1 MSFWD
6 EKEAKIL
13 FKELPFYI
21 QFIEKSYIKCLNN
34 IDLLCELPFYDELS
48 IVKTAKSF
56 RRHARSYSI
65 EIIN

>member
-34 IDLLCELPFYDELS
+34 IGLL
-48 IVKTAKSF
+48 
-56 RRHARSYSI
+56 
-65 EIIN
+65 